1 MKLVLKSSFR
11 KKEKDMIKTLTELR
25 SLNNKWFL
33 PSNKKFFGDL
43 QYWLLSGKRSTNRY
57 LVRKSDC
64 WSDMFGNS
72 KKYSFRI
79 NPISI
84 DGIIGQVM
92 DEDFTTLE
100 EVKQF
105 LKEK

>member
-1 MKLVLKSSFR
+1 
-11 KKEKDMIKTLTELR
+11 MIKTLTELR
-25 SLNNKWFL
+25 SLNKKWFL

-43 QYWLLSGKRSTNRY
+43 KYWLLSGKRSRNKY

-72 KKYSFRI
+72 KKYHFRI
-79 NPISI
+79 NPISV
-84 DGIIGQVM
+84 DGTIENVLD
-92 DEDFTTLE
+92 DEFETLE

-105 LKEK
+105 LKENK